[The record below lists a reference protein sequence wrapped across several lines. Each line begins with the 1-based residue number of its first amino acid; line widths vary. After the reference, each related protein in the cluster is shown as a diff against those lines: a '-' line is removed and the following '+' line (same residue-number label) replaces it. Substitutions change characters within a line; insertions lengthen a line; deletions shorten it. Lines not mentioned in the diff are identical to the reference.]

1 MGAGAGADVAFAQH
15 PFPLHK
21 GYRDSGK
28 QPELVQL
35 YCIIFNGTLG
45 AVRIST
51 RAFTAGA
58 AAGYYRESNDTPSE
72 NAFCRVAPR
81 VRLSAFAILAAGFFA
96 RADDFSSRTSCLVHS
111 RRLVAFAMIKLR
123 FGKNRRCF

>member
-1 MGAGAGADVAFAQH
+1 MGAGTDVSLRRIR
-15 PFPLHK
+15 FPSTK

-45 AVRIST
+45 AVSIST

-81 VRLSAFAILAAGFFA
+81 VRLSAFAIFAAGFFA

-123 FGKNRRCF
+123 FGKNGRCF